1 MHPLARLG
9 KALTSSLWVPGAL
22 VAVSLTAVATV
33 PTTLTDFFAP
43 GTQPNTLNTEIVSVQ
58 SCSFCHGYYNEEQEP
73 YTRWAASMMGQAARD
88 PVFFACL
95 AVANQDAEFVG
106 DLCLRCHTPGGWLGG
121 RSNPPDG
128 SALNAT
134 DKQGVQ
140 CNFCHRLVD
149 PVSDPGNN
157 PPEDI
162 AILAGLTAGY
172 NTNPHSGQY
181 IVDPNDL
188 RRGPFDLDPNFVFH
202 TWRRSPFH
210 RESMLCGNCHDVSN
224 PVYTRQPDGSY
235 DVNPLDQPHPTH
247 SKYDEFPIERTFS
260 EWSMSAFAA
269 GPVEMGGR
277 FGGNI
282 TAVSSCQDCH
292 MPKTEGI
299 ACLPDLEIG
308 IYRNDLPQHNFSG
321 SNTWV
326 LPAVRSMYSDF
337 ETGLS
342 EQSVIDAVARNVQ
355 MLEAA
360 SDMQLSQ
367 SGGDLNVRIINQ
379 SGHKLP
385 TGYPEGRRMWLNVRF
400 YNSSNQLIAEHGN
413 YNIATAELNVNNTTV
428 YEAKLGL
435 DAHAAAATGLPEGE
449 SFHFAVNNMYLK
461 DNRIPPR
468 GFTNAAFAAV
478 QASPVAASY
487 ADGQYWDDSA
497 FPIPFGACRADAA
510 LYFQTTTKEYIEFLR
525 DTNVTNTHGQ
535 VAYDKWVEFGKSAPV
550 AMDVGTMTL
559 AIPGDLNH
567 DGLVDISDLTLLL
580 SSFGV
585 SAGGDVNGDGLTDIL
600 DLALLLAY
608 FGGGCV

>member
-1 MHPLARLG
+1 MRQFANIARVL
-9 KALTSSLWVPGAL
+9 KTSLWVPGAL

-43 GTQPNTLNTEIVSVQ
+43 GTQPNTLTTPIVSVQ
-58 SCSFCHGYYNEEQEP
+58 SCSFCHGYYDEAQEP

-95 AVANQDAEFVG
+95 AVANQDAEFAG

-128 SALNAT
+128 SALTA
-134 DKQGVQ
+134 DDRQGVQ

-149 PVSDPGNN
+149 PVSDPVNN
-157 PPEDI
+157 PVEDT
-162 AILAGLTAGY
+162 AILAGLSAGY

-181 IVDPNDL
+181 IVDPQDR
-188 RRGPFDLDPNFVFH
+188 RRGPFDLDPNFLFH
-202 TWRRSPFH
+202 QWRRSPFH
-210 RESMLCGNCHDVSN
+210 RESLLCANCHDVSN

-235 DVNPLDQPHPTH
+235 DVNALDEPHPTH
-247 SKYDEFPIERTFS
+247 SKYDQFPVERTFS
-260 EWSMSAFAA
+260 EWSMSSFAA

-308 IYRNDLPQHNFSG
+308 IYRNDLPQHNFNG

-326 LPAVRSMYSDF
+326 LQAVRSMYADL

-367 SGGDLNVRIINQ
+367 AGGDLNVRIINQ

-400 YNSSNQLIAEHGN
+400 YNSSNQLIAERGS
-413 YNIATAELNVNNTTV
+413 YNFATAVLNEVDTKV

-435 DAHAAAATGLPEGE
+435 DADAAAATGLPPGE
-449 SFHFAVNNMYLK
+449 SFHFVLNNMYVK

-468 GFTNAAFAAV
+468 GFTNAAFTAI
-478 QASPVAASY
+478 QATPVGASF
-487 ADGQYWDDSA
+487 ADGQYWDDSEFA
-497 FPIPFGACRADAA
+497 IPFGACRAEAT

-525 DTNVTNTHGQ
+525 DENTTNNHGQ

-550 AMDVGTMTL
+550 AMDVGSL
-559 AIPGDLNH
+559 ALAVPGDLNH
-567 DGLVDISDLTLLL
+567 DGVVDISDLTQLL

-585 SAGGDVNGDGLTDIL
+585 STGGDINGDGMTDIL
-600 DLALLLAY
+600 DLAMLLAY
-608 FGGGCV
+608 FGGGCN

>member
-1 MHPLARLG
+1 
-9 KALTSSLWVPGAL
+9 
-22 VAVSLTAVATV
+22 
-33 PTTLTDFFAP
+33 
-43 GTQPNTLNTEIVSVQ
+43 
-58 SCSFCHGYYNEEQEP
+58 
-73 YTRWAASMMGQAARD
+73 
-88 PVFFACL
+88 
-95 AVANQDAEFVG
+95 
-106 DLCLRCHTPGGWLGG
+106 
-121 RSNPPDG
+121 
-128 SALNAT
+128 
-134 DKQGVQ
+134 
-140 CNFCHRLVD
+140 
-149 PVSDPGNN
+149 
-157 PPEDI
+157 
-162 AILAGLTAGY
+162 
-172 NTNPHSGQY
+172 
-181 IVDPNDL
+181 
-188 RRGPFDLDPNFVFH
+188 
-202 TWRRSPFH
+202 
-210 RESMLCGNCHDVSN
+210 
-224 PVYTRQPDGSY
+224 
-235 DVNPLDQPHPTH
+235 
-247 SKYDEFPIERTFS
+247 
-260 EWSMSAFAA
+260 
-269 GPVEMGGR
+269 
-277 FGGNI
+277 
-282 TAVSSCQDCH
+282 